1 MVNIKTKPDA
11 EGARREEETAAPSL
25 VSSSNNAMQAN
36 PSPPELE
43 AEPQS
48 PSAPVMGQSDS
59 TPVKKF
65 ITKTSIPD
73 SDSDT
78 SPYGDETAKLAH
90 AKENEDNDSD
100 LSSLADRTPP
110 PPTQELRN
118 VETRH
123 GQGRFNKFQVQCT
136 HIGWCTCPAHAS
148 YPGVRVLHLSE
159 WALSSMPVL
168 TSALRTTLRLSDW
181 DLAIEGPDVRLTASA
196 VVGSLTRLASESD
209 ATWPTKR
216 ADAEELVKHA
226 YVCFPPHQQ
235 LPGTESRV
243 EQAQQVLGRWE
254 ADTDRDHVVLAGR
267 LWEVVDGHPDLLS
280 NLLPFFPESAAA
292 GVREMWE
299 RKDWAREAGMREDL
313 SKRGR
318 K

>member
-1 MVNIKTKPDA
+1 MVNIKTEPDA
-11 EGARREEETAAPSL
+11 EGARREAETAAPSH

-36 PSPPELE
+36 PSPPERE
-43 AEPQS
+43 AELQS
-48 PSAPVMGQSDS
+48 PPDPVTGPSDS
-59 TPVKKF
+59 TPVKEF
-65 ITKTSIPD
+65 ITKTSVPD

-78 SPYGDETAKLAH
+78 FAYSDETPKLAH
-90 AKENEDNDSD
+90 VKENEENDSD

-136 HIGWCTCPAHAS
+136 HTGWCTCPAHAS
-148 YPGVRVLHLSE
+148 YPCVRVPHLSE
-159 WALSSMPVL
+159 WALSSMPVP

-196 VVGSLTRLASESD
+196 VAGSLTRLAPESD

-216 ADAEELVKHA
+216 ADAKELVKHA
-226 YVCFPPHQQ
+226 CVCFPPHQQ
-235 LPGTESRV
+235 LRGAESRV

-280 NLLPFFPESAAA
+280 NLLPFFPESARA

-299 RKDWAREAGMREDL
+299 RKDRAREAGMGEGL
-313 SKRGR
+313 SKGGR